1 MKVNRSQA
9 DRPLVGPGPTP
20 VPVAV
25 SVSALYLAG
34 TVPAVTVDLVINNGI
49 FFNRFTD
56 SRVINITT
64 IITGTFF

>member
-9 DRPLVGPGPTP
+9 DRPLV

-49 FFNRFTD
+49 FFTAD
-56 SRVINITT
+56 LLIAEL
-64 IITGTFF
+64 